1 MVEKMLGTFIITL
14 LGVVLA
20 PIIYI
25 QATTANVSGTTAIV
39 LALTPVFFVLGVLMQ
54 SIKGITK

>member
-25 QATTANVSGTTAIV
+25 QATTANVGGTTAIV

>member
-1 MVEKMLGTFIITL
+1 MKSFILTL

-25 QATTANVSGTTAIV
+25 QATTANVGGTTAIV
-39 LALTPVFFVLGVLMQ
+39 LALTPVFFVLGVLVG
-54 SIKGITK
+54 SIKGMINI